1 MRKFTIIVLAL
12 GIALA
17 VFAVAP
23 TQQASADVS
32 AQYYPGTTH
41 WVQWGETLYSIGR
54 LYNVSPQC
62 IAHANGLFNP
72 NLIYAGQAL
81 YIPYGCAPYPAPPPY
96 PPVPPPPPPPP
107 PPYCYVVHYGDTLWS
122 ISTSHGMNPWCVSQA
137 NGLANPNYIYAGQCL
152 TLPQYCAY
160 GW

>member
-107 PPYCYVVHYGDTLWS
+107 AG
-122 ISTSHGMNPWCVSQA
+122 
-137 NGLANPNYIYAGQCL
+137 GLANSNA
-152 TLPQYCAY
+152 LPLLVGVFLSGLIAVVVVVINLRR
-160 GW
+160 